1 MGNFLLTRSFSEISV
16 TVLSNVN
23 LLLCKL
29 HVKYIPAQPLSQPQ
43 ISILPKQKDSALF
56 FIVALSFLQ
65 INISD
70 V

>member
-16 TVLSNVN
+16 K
-23 LLLCKL
+23 C
-29 HVKYIPAQPLSQPQ
+29 IPAQPLSQPQ
-43 ISILPKQKDSALF
+43 ISILPKQKDNALF